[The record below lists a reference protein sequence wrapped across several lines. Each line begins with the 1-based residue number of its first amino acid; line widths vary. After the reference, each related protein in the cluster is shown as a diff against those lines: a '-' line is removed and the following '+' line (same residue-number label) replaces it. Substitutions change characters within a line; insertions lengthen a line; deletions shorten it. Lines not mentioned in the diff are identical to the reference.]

1 MIKILLASHGDLAD
15 GIYSSLKIIM
25 GSQKNINT
33 LCAYKEEDFDLN
45 KEVSNIISKLSDED
59 KLIIVTDIYGG
70 SVNNEFMN
78 YLNKDNIHLISGL
91 NLPLIM
97 ELLFIKDEDNI
108 KDMIN
113 TAIENSKD
121 TIKYCNEIAKIAA
134 LEEDCF

>member
-25 GSQKNINT
+25 GSQNNINT
-33 LCAYKEEDFDLN
+33 LCAYKEEEFDLN

-97 ELLFIKDEDNI
+97 ELLSIKDEDNI